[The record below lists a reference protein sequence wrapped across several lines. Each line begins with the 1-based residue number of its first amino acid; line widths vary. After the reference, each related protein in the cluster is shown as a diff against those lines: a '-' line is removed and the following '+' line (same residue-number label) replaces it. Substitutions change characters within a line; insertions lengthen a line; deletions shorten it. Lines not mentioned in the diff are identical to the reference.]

1 MKLGPYRNP
10 YGDGQTLLTP
20 DEEADLIPALTTR
33 MELNEWERLNI
44 LEASRWA
51 LKARNRNDPVSEAY
65 VRTLHRKM
73 FDQTW
78 KWAGHYRS
86 TERNLG
92 VAPHM
97 IREQLAALLGDVAY
111 WVSHETY
118 DADEIAVRL
127 HHRLVWVHPFANGNG
142 RHARL
147 MADVLV
153 SRLGRTAFSWG
164 ARAMKDGR
172 IADVG
177 ELRRSYIDT
186 LKAADGGKVGPLV
199 VFARS

>member
-1 MKLGPYRNP
+1 VKLSPYE
-10 YGDGQTLLTP
+10 DGQTPLTP
-20 DEEADLIPALTTR
+20 DEEAELIPALSIR

-44 LEASRWA
+44 LEAARWA
-51 LKARNRNDPVSEAY
+51 LTARNRNDPVSEAY

-78 KWAGHYRS
+78 KWAGQYRS
-86 TERNLG
+86 TEKNLG
-92 VAPHM
+92 VAPHL

-118 DADEIAVRL
+118 DADAIAVRF
-127 HHRLVWVHPFANGNG
+127 HHRLVWIHPFANGNG

-153 SRLGRTAFSWG
+153 SRAGLATFSWG
-164 ARAMKDGR
+164 AKAMRDGQIADIGELR
-172 IADVG
+172 RRYIEALKAADVG
-177 ELRRSYIDT
+177 EIGALI
-186 LKAADGGKVGPLV
+186 K
-199 VFARS
+199 FARS